1 MTTLAFHPVLLPELR
16 ARRGSDHDHLIGG
29 AWVPAKDGRRFDR
42 HNPADPQE
50 LVARFALGGA
60 DDVAAAVAAA
70 KAAFPAWRDTP
81 IPVRG
86 QVIMAACRI
95 MQRRAEELAQAL
107 TWEEGKT
114 LAESRQEVGRAI
126 GYLEFIAGEGRRLG
140 SDVLPADAPGLNY
153 TRRKPLGVVGLIT
166 PWNFPINI
174 PTLKSAPALL
184 AGNTVVL
191 KPSELSP
198 LTAHILAEI
207 YLEAGVPAGVFNLV
221 QGAEEA
227 GKALVA
233 HQDVRAITFTG
244 STEVGRHI
252 NQQAA
257 ARFAKCQLEM
267 GGKNPSIILE
277 DADLDRA
284 AADVALGGFS
294 VTGQRCNANSLVF
307 VARPV
312 FDAFASKLTEKA
324 KAIKLGAGL
333 DETVHMGPLVEPS
346 AVERVRAYLDRAKA
360 DGAQILFSAEA
371 PTGGGYFLG
380 PTIVTGL
387 PADHDVCRHELFG
400 PVIAL
405 VPVDGMEEAVA
416 LANEL
421 PYGLASSVYTRDV
434 AKAMRYSETME
445 SGLLHINCP
454 TTVSELQMPYGGLK
468 ESGHG
473 GREMGRY
480 GLEFFTE
487 LQAVYLRY

>member
-1 MTTLAFHPVLLPELR
+1 MP
-16 ARRGSDHDHLIGG
+16 S
-29 AWVPAKDGRRFDR
+29 KDGRRFDR

-60 DDVAAAVAAA
+60 ADVAAAVAAA
-70 KAAFPAWRDTP
+70 KQAFPAWRDLP
-81 IPVRG
+81 MPARG
-86 QVIMAACRI
+86 VIIAAAGRIMA
-95 MQRRAEELAQAL
+95 RRAEELAQAL
-107 TWEEGKT
+107 TWEEGKA

-126 GYLEFIAGEGRRLG
+126 GYLEFIAGEGRRLN
-140 SDVLPADAPGLNY
+140 SDVMPADAPGLNY

-166 PWNFPINI
+166 PWNFPVNI

-198 LTAHILAEI
+198 LTAAILAEI
-207 YLEAGVPAGVFNLV
+207 YTEAGVPAGVFNLV

-233 HQDVRAITFTG
+233 HPDVKAITFTG

-294 VTGQRCNANSLVF
+294 VSGQRCNANSLVF
-307 VARPV
+307 VARSV
-312 FDAFASKLTEKA
+312 FDAFAAKLIDKA
-324 KAIKLGAGL
+324 KAIKVGHGL

-346 AVERVRAYLDRAKA
+346 ARERVQGYLDRARA
-360 DGAQILFSAEA
+360 DGAQVLFSAEVPA
-371 PTGGGYFLG
+371 GEGYFLG
-380 PTIVTGL
+380 PTVVTGL
-387 PADHDVCRHELFG
+387 PASHAICCEELFG

-405 VPVDGMEEAVA
+405 VPVDGMEEAIGH
-416 LANEL
+416 ANQL